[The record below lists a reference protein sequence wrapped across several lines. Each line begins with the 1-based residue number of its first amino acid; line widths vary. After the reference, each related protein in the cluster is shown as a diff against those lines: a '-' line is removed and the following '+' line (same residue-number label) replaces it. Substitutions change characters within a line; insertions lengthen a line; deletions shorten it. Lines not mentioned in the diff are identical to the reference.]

1 MLKELYLRDMKQKII
16 EDPGARFYII
26 TPEAEYVKFEQI
38 RDCPALTPSIK
49 LLQNLKSGLITQEEY
64 RKKYTSEL
72 RRPLSLELLK
82 FIRQEGQE
90 NDVYFVSDSDDR
102 FTVLNV
108 INTLQ

>member
-1 MLKELYLRDMKQKII
+1 MLKEMFLRDMKQKII
-16 EDPGARFYII
+16 EDPSARFYII
-26 TPEAEYVKFEQI
+26 AQEAEYVKFEQI

-49 LLQNLKSGLITQEEY
+49 LLQNLESGLITQEEY
-64 RKKYTSEL
+64 RKKYTAEL
-72 RRPLSLELLK
+72 RRPLSLEMLK